1 MSTDNPVSTDV
12 RAAVPGDIPAV
23 LDLWRQAAAPTSTDS
38 PEALRLLLDRD
49 PGALVVAESSGQIV
63 GSVIAGWDGWR
74 GSVYRLAVAPA
85 HRRSGLG
92 GRLLRE
98 AERRLRALGATR
110 MHAIVVGSDSRAVAF
125 WESTDWEHQSG
136 QRRYTAG

>member
-1 MSTDNPVSTDV
+1 MSTAIRT
-12 RAAVPGDIPAV
+12 ALPGDIPAV
-23 LDLWRQAAAPTSTDS
+23 LDLWREAAAPTSTDTS
-38 PEALRLLLDRD
+38 AALRLLLERD

-85 HRRSGLG
+85 HRRAGLG
-92 GRLLRE
+92 RRLLHK
-98 AERRLRALGATR
+98 AEHRLTELGATR
-110 MHAIVVGSDSRAVAF
+110 LHAMVVGSDSRAVAF
-125 WESTDWEHQSG
+125 WESTDWEHQVG